1 MILNKKFI
9 KCAALLCAVSVLT
22 GGINVSAVFSSSYFD
37 TGDISVTV
45 NTASEH
51 TAISPYIYGISSETS
66 LTGLSAKAI
75 KQTNN
80 RLSSYNWETN
90 FSNSAAGEN
99 SANDSLLVSSYPA
112 EKQRTPALYTENLVS
127 IARRNGIPSKYV
139 TLQMMGMVAAD
150 GNGTVRESDVSRFN
164 KVYFR
169 KHDSL
174 LSQPDTSDGA
184 VYMDEYVSY
193 LANRYGYAADGG
205 INGYFLDNEPE
216 NWSELYPFA
225 ATRSITADELI
236 DRSAELS
243 ASVKEI
249 DPTALVYGPSV
260 SGIEAFI
267 NLKNAGDWEQHAQEY
282 SWFIDYYLM
291 GMKSASDA
299 EGTRLLDVLDVH
311 YHTEATNGLLEPIIS
326 GTDNFSNNTRLQA
339 PRILWDSSY
348 TENSTAAIMHNQHI
362 PLIPTLEASI
372 NMYYPGTKLSFSEY
386 NFGGG
391 GHISGGIAVADTL
404 GIFAKYG
411 VHMACLKPNSGDTS
425 YQKSGIN
432 IYTNYDG
439 NGGSFGNT
447 LVKADNGGDVMSSAY
462 ASIDGSDETSLK
474 LLLINKNQRGSKNA
488 EIAIKSDA
496 IFESAKVYSFNE
508 ESPEIVMSEETLSVN
523 DNALSFEMEPL
534 TVYMLVF
541 DGSEEVITAEPPD
554 ETDDTEQSST
564 EEITTDTDSGESLTE
579 DTAVST
585 EHEHVP
591 AETLSTANTSETTDM
606 SDTSS
611 DVPVTAGTAPP
622 SEASL
627 PADAETTESSAA
639 AAVSETDDTG
649 STNVL
654 SDPAKADAAESSGEL
669 GKDGKDKKKVPA
681 AVKVTVLLLVAAVAA
696 GIVYVIVQDKLLS
709 KKSRK

>member
-9 KCAALLCAVSVLT
+9 KCVALLCAAFVLM
-22 GGINVSAVFSSSYFD
+22 GGINVNAVFSSSYLD
-37 TGDISVTV
+37 TGDVTV
-45 NTASEH
+45 TVDTASEH
-51 TAISPYIYGISSETS
+51 KAISPYIYGISAETS

-75 KQTNN
+75 KQTSS
-80 RLSSYNWETN
+80 RLSSYNWENN
-90 FSNSAAGEN
+90 FSNSANGEN
-99 SANDSLLVSSYPA
+99 STNDSSLVSSYPV
-112 EKQRTPALYTENLVS
+112 ERQRHPALYTESLVAS
-127 IARRNGIPSKYV
+127 AKRNGIPSKYV
-139 TLQMMGMVAAD
+139 TLQMMGLVAAD
-150 GNGTVRESDVSRFN
+150 GGGTVRESDVSRFD
-164 KVYFR
+164 KVFFR

-216 NWSELYPFA
+216 NWSRLYPFA
-225 ATRSITADELI
+225 ATRPITADELI

-243 ASVKEI
+243 LAVKEI

-299 EGTRLLDVLDVH
+299 AGIRLLDVLDVH

-348 TENSTAAIMHNQHI
+348 TENSAAAIMHNQHI

-404 GIFAKYG
+404 GIFAEHG
-411 VHMACLKPNSGDTS
+411 VHMACLKPNSRDTS

-447 LVKADNGGDVMSSAY
+447 LVEANNGGDVMSSAY

-474 LLLINKNQRGSKNA
+474 LLLINKNQRGNKNA
-488 EIAIKSDA
+488 EIVIRSDA
-496 IFESAKVYSFNE
+496 IFESADVYSFNAK
-508 ESPEIVMSEETLSVN
+508 SPDIVMSEESLSVN
-523 DNALSFEMEPL
+523 DNALDFEMEPL

-554 ETDDTEQSST
+554 ETDEPEQSGT
-564 EEITTDTDSGESLTE
+564 EEVTADDTGSGSVTGE
-579 DTAVST
+579 TAST
-585 EHEHVP
+585 QEHEHVP
-591 AETLSTANTSETTDM
+591 AETLSAASTPDTSE
-606 SDTSS
+606 SD
-611 DVPVTAGTAPP
+611 TAPP
-622 SEASL
+622 ETVLPSETSP
-627 PADAETTESSAA
+627 PADTETTESAA
-639 AAVSETDDTG
+639 AAAESGTDGTSGTDVPSVSAETE
-649 STNVL
+649 S
-654 SDPAKADAAESSGEL
+654 AESSSED
-669 GKDGKDKKKVPA
+669 GKDGGDKKKVPA
-681 AVKVTVLLLVAAVAA
+681 WVKAAVLILVAAVAA
-696 GIVYVIVQDKLLS
+696 GMVYVIIQDKLLGKRS
-709 KKSRK
+709 GK